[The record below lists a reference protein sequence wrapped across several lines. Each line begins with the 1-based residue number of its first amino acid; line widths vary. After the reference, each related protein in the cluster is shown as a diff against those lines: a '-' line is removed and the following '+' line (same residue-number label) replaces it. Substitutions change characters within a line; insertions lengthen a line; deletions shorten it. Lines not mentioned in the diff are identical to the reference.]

1 MPVADVHAVVPVKN
15 LRGAKQRLA
24 GVLDQPARTALFRA
38 MLEDVLE
45 ALAGAVS
52 LAGIVL
58 VTRDEEAMAL
68 ARRYGAECLVEPENR
83 GHTAAVELAAA
94 VLSRRG
100 AGALLQVP
108 GDIPR
113 VTSEEI
119 EAVIAAHAHAPAH
132 VPAPASIGNARSCPA
147 GPPAH
152 APAPAVTI
160 APSRDHRGSNAV
172 LCSPPDVF
180 PFRFGD
186 DSFYP
191 HLAAARAIGVE
202 PAVVE
207 RAGIGLDIDTPDD
220 LEAFLASPSST
231 RAYRLLVGG
240 SGCEAG

>member
-1 MPVADVHAVVPVKN
+1 MPAGDVHAVVPVKDLGN
-15 LRGAKQRLA
+15 AKQRLA
-24 GVLDQPARTALFRA
+24 AALDQPARSALFRA

-45 ALAGAVS
+45 ALSGVPA
-52 LAGIVL
+52 LAGILL
-58 VTRDEEAMAL
+58 VTRDPDVIVL
-68 ARRYGAECLVEPENR
+68 AERHGAECLIEPENR
-83 GHTAAVELAAA
+83 GHTAAVELAAKA
-94 VLSRRG
+94 LAERG

-113 VTSEEI
+113 VTAAEI
-119 EAVIAAHAHAPAH
+119 EAVIA
-132 VPAPASIGNARSCPA
+132 
-147 GPPAH
+147 AH

-186 DSFYP
+186 DSFHP
-191 HLAAARAIGVE
+191 HLAAARTLGIE

-220 LEAFLASPSST
+220 LEVFLASPSDT
-231 RAYRLLVGG
+231 RAYRLLADLTPPCGWAHPSAPGVPELR
-240 SGCEAG
+240 ST